1 MKPLKDLLRRFFK
14 SRLVISSLIMSFGA
28 IIGGFVNYLYHLL
41 MGRMLGPADYGLLVS
56 LISLFSLLI
65 IPSSSIGLVIVKFVS
80 FFKGKKEFAAIS
92 ILFKKITKKL
102 LPFSLLF
109 FLIFLMMSPIIIS
122 FLHLSSFLPLII
134 ILIIILITIFSTIN
148 KAFLQGLLRFGWL
161 TASGILEV
169 LIKLLVAVIFV
180 TWGFKVNGALF
191 GLVLG
196 GIIALFFTFVPLRS
210 FFKTKRE
217 NLKINT
223 KEILNFS
230 VPVFFFTLSFT
241 SLYTSDVIL
250 VRHFFPEQ
258 QTGFYAA
265 LSTLGKIIYFLA
277 GPIISVMFPMI
288 SERHANGGKYKNLLL
303 LSLGLVVII
312 CLFGI
317 SFYFFLPSFI
327 IRIFYGQPYLSV
339 APFLGFFAVFLSLYT
354 LCFLFVSFFLSIHKT
369 KVVILPIVAAI
380 LQIVLIWF
388 LHQTLL
394 GVVLISIGITALLL
408 ISLLLYWFQ
417 YTSQRRSLFPK

>member
-1 MKPLKDLLRRFFK
+1 MKFLKDFSRRFFK
-14 SRLVISSLIMSFGA
+14 SRLVISSLVMGTGA
-28 IIGGFVNYLYHLL
+28 VVGGFINYLYHLL

-65 IPSSSIGLVIVKFVS
+65 IPSSAIGLIIVKFVS
-80 FFKGKKEFAAIS
+80 FYKGKKEFAAIS
-92 ILFKKITKKL
+92 ILFKKIIKKL

-109 FLIFLMMSPIIIS
+109 LLIFLMISPIIIS
-122 FLHLSSFLPLII
+122 FLHLSSFLPL
-134 ILIIILITIFSTIN
+134 LIILITILIAIFSMVN

-169 LIKLLVAVIFV
+169 LIKLSVAVIFV
-180 TWGFKVNGALF
+180 MWGFKVNGALF

-196 GIIALFFTFVPLRS
+196 GIIALLFTFLPLRS
-210 FFKTKRE
+210 LLKIKKE
-217 NLKINT
+217 DLKINT

-230 VPVFFFTLSFT
+230 VPAFLFTLSFT

-250 VRHFFPEQ
+250 VRHFFSDQ

-265 LSTLGKIIYFLA
+265 LSTLGKIIFFLA
-277 GPIISVMFPMI
+277 GPIVSVMFPMI

-303 LSLGLVVII
+303 LSLGLVGII
-312 CLFGI
+312 CLFAI
-317 SFYFFLPSFI
+317 SFYFLLPSFI
-327 IRIFYGQPYLSV
+327 IRIFYGQQYLSV

-369 KVVILPIVAAI
+369 KVVILPVTATI
-380 LQIVLIWF
+380 LQIVFIYF
-388 LHQTLL
+388 FHQTILT
-394 GVVLISIGITALLL
+394 VVLISIYITALLL
-408 ISLLLYWFQ
+408 ISLLLYLTQ
-417 YTSQRRSLFPK
+417 YKNEK